1 MRKNIFILRKPGLFN
16 GSVIIIYHPGHTASF
31 SSAFVGRNTVRDLA
45 QTGRADKARIGEK
58 AKSSYCDSPPF
69 CLRSILQK

>member
-31 SSAFVGRNTVRDLA
+31 SSAFVSRYTVRDLS
-45 QTGRADKARIGEK
+45 QTGQADKAGIGEK
-58 AKSSYCDSPPF
+58 SKKQ
-69 CLRSILQK
+69 LL